1 MIREKFVRTGYSSH
15 QNCFICRRKYSTGRF
30 QRVTKQAIINLYI
43 KEKIL
48 LKYGSRCCNN
58 HLDQNR
64 LIKKEFFS
72 SIRTKLKP
80 INSQI
85 SFMLDFLQ
93 NEKLFLFEKFKDM
106 SLLSE
111 KECKETTG
119 WTKEE
124 FIIFSKYITSINNNS
139 QRTKEQLI
147 ALYRYWIRT
156 GTNQFTL
163 AKLFGNKTSQVQI
176 SNYLSQIRI
185 AINQDFV
192 PYYLGSKP
200 NREFFLKHNNKMVVE
215 LHELDKDD
223 LVIVCDGTYTR
234 FEKSSNNEFQYLSYS
249 VQKSTTLLKP
259 FIICCADGYII
270 DCYGAFEAGINDA
283 SILSYI
289 LENDDDL
296 AKVVMN
302 GKTIVFLDRGN
313 FSYSKK
319 KY

>member
-1 MIREKFVRTGYSSH
+1 MNKR
-15 QNCFICRRKYSTGRF
+15 
-30 QRVTKQAIINLYI
+30 AIINLYI
-43 KEKIL
+43 NEKIF
-48 LKYGSRCCNN
+48 LKYGSRCCNI
-58 HLDQNR
+58 HLDQNG

-80 INSQI
+80 INRQI

-93 NEKLFLFEKFKDM
+93 KEKLFLFEKFKDI

-119 WTKEE
+119 WTKDE
-124 FIIFSKYITSINNNS
+124 FICFAKYITSINNNS

-156 GTNQFTL
+156 GTNQSTL
-163 AKLFGNKTSQVQI
+163 AKLFGNKTTQVQI
-176 SNYLSQIRI
+176 SNYLSQIRH

-192 PYYLGSKP
+192 PYFLGSKTD
-200 NREFFLKHNNKMVVE
+200 REFFLKHNNKMVME
-215 LHELDKDD
+215 LHELEKDD

-283 SILSYI
+283 KILSYI
-289 LENDDDL
+289 LENDDNL

-302 GKTIVFLDRGN
+302 GKTVVFLDRGN
-313 FSYSKK
+313 FSLSNKN
-319 KY
+319 